1 MSKVAYYFNK
11 EVGNF
16 YYGPYHPMKPF
27 RMKITHEMLKAYG
40 VLPKFKHIENAT
52 VKHDLSKLIEALGDE
67 IIYSTKCKKYNPMFK
82 AFIEARP
89 SIHSQFYKESKE
101 NDELR
106 IGILALGFADFVMDD
121 DTMSKFIKEMLK
133 KGK

>member
-40 VLPKFKHIENAT
+40 VLPKFNHIIPEEHPEFVSKIDFTNFHSDEYINFLMTVSPENMNQMT
-52 VKHDLSKLIEALGDE
+52 EQLLYYSIGEDCPVFEGLGDF
-67 IIYSTKCKKYNPMFK
+67 C
-82 AFIEARP
+82 R
-89 SIHSQFYKESKE
+89 
-101 NDELR
+101 
-106 IGILALGFADFVMDD
+106 
-121 DTMSKFIKEMLK
+121 MSGTGSLVGAHYIN
-133 KGK
+133 

>member
-40 VLPKFKHIENAT
+40 VLPKFKHIIPEE
-52 VKHDLSKLIEALGDE
+52 H
-67 IIYSTKCKKYNPMFK
+67 P
-82 AFIEARP
+82 
-89 SIHSQFYKESKE
+89 
-101 NDELR
+101 
-106 IGILALGFADFVMDD
+106 
-121 DTMSKFIKEMLK
+121 
-133 KGK
+133 